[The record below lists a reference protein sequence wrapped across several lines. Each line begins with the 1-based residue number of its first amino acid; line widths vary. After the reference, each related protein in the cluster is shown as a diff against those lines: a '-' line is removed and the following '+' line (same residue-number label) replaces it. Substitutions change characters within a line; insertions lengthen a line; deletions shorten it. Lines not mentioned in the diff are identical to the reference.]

1 MTILSDGEKKFL
13 NSDTRLLVIFV
24 IFAVLTVGYVLS
36 QILGLD
42 NPGSLSTL
50 LAGIACVTLSSLIL
64 GAVEV
69 VRHLRRNTHD
79 IYKADLALRSV
90 STSKPRPAFKTM
102 VVTAFDIS
110 FILILCFVILL
121 MTMLVTKGLRSG
133 AVHGYTVDPLMLC
146 AVVAA
151 LALYQYFM
159 THAST
164 SELRQ
169 MFKDNFTEAELPKED
184 KQ

>member
-1 MTILSDGEKKFL
+1 MKNITEGERKFL
-13 NSDTRLLVIFV
+13 NSDTRLLAVFC
-24 IFAVLTVGYVLS
+24 FAAFLTVAYVLY
-36 QILGLD
+36 QILGLS

-50 LAGIACVTLSSLIL
+50 LVVVACATFASLSL

-69 VRHLRRNTHD
+69 VRHLRRNTHE
-79 IYKADLALRSV
+79 IYEADLALRGESF
-90 STSKPRPAFKTM
+90 SKPRPAFKTL

-121 MTMLVTKGLRSG
+121 MTMLVTKGLRTG
-133 AVHGYTVDPLMLC
+133 AIHGYTVDPIMLC
-146 AVVAA
+146 AVVSA

-164 SELRQ
+164 SELRK
-169 MFKDNFTEAELPKED
+169 MFKDNFTEAGLPRED
-184 KQ
+184 K